1 MAIPDDTVAEVLSKS
16 ARHCCVCRNFLP
28 LKIQVHHIIEKND
41 GGTDYI
47 DNLIPICIDCHASI
61 HTTTHMTRRFTS
73 LELKKSRDTVY
84 DMVINGKLPAFKP
97 LTRNEIETISSA
109 LAESLKEKNLEK
121 SLSNEAMEILTIS
134 MSEQSPIFIK
144 NFPDDSLQVMVIGT
158 QYIVSGEKSEGQYP
172 VSIIELLSKGYVE
185 VNGEQINISDK
196 GLRLLENIIH
206 TTATFTQKKA
216 KCLACGLHFIVCS
229 WHKDKH
235 DSSSLHCPECGQS
248 SGNFLVWSQQ
258 KFGFIFEDV
267 PGKANIYSAP
277 KR

>member
-1 MAIPDDTVAEVLSKS
+1 MAIPDNIVAEVLSKS

-41 GGTDYI
+41 GGTDDI

-61 HTTTHMTRRFTS
+61 HTITNMTRKFTS

-97 LTRNEIETISSA
+97 LTRNEIEMISST
-109 LAESLKEKNLEK
+109 LVESLKKKTLEEP
-121 SLSNEAMEILTIS
+121 LSNEAMYILTTS
-134 MSEQSPIFIK
+134 LSEQSPILVNSFH
-144 NFPDDSLQVMVIGT
+144 NNSFQVIVIGT
-158 QYIVSGEKSEGQYP
+158 QHIVSQEKSEGQYP
-172 VSIIELLSKGYVE
+172 MSIIELLSKGYIE
-185 VNGEQINISDK
+185 VNKNQINISVK
-196 GLRLLENIIH
+196 GIHLLETLIN

-216 KCLACGLHFIVCS
+216 KCLSCGLHFILCS

-248 SGNFLVWSQQ
+248 NGNFLVWSQQ

-267 PGKANIYSAP
+267 PGKANLYSAP
-277 KR
+277 K